1 MEHIV
6 ISSAGP
12 NGLIQI
18 GMIQH
23 LIETSFFSM
32 DTIQS
37 IRGTSAG
44 AILAVLLCLK
54 IPIQVMIDYIIQRPL
69 YKLFTVDVLQLMKT
83 NGVMETSCFKELLA
97 PLFHYQN
104 VPLDITMKEL
114 FERTSIEL
122 HLFTTALT
130 RVEAVDINHD
140 TFPNL
145 SVITAIAMSSAVP
158 ILFPPVHYNGE
169 YYIDGGLLT
178 HCPLPPNDKTIVLCI
193 NNTSLLKL
201 DSPFHLMYHILI
213 QSFGRLYKENM
224 KGALFIYD
232 TDNTTLDIALWE
244 KVILDETSRINLIQL
259 GYDYAKKNTSIDYE
273 T

>member
-23 LIETSFFSM
+23 LIETNYFSM

-44 AILAVLLCLK
+44 SILAVLLCLR
-54 IPIQVMIDYIIQRPL
+54 IPIQVIIDYIIQRPL
-69 YKLFTVDVLQLMKT
+69 YKLFTVDVMQLMKT
-83 NGVMETSCFKELLA
+83 NGVMESSCFKELLT

-104 VPLDITMKEL
+104 VSLDITMKEL
-114 FERTSIEL
+114 FELSSIEV

-130 RVEAVDINHD
+130 RVEAVDINHI
-140 TFPNL
+140 TFPDL
-145 SVITAIAMSSAVP
+145 SVLTAISMSSAVP
-158 ILFPPVHYNGE
+158 ILFPPIHYNDE

-178 HCPLPPNDKTIVLCI
+178 HCPLPPNEQTLVLCI

-213 QSFGRLYKENM
+213 QSIGRISIESM
-224 KGALFIYD
+224 KGKLFIYE
-232 TDNTTLDIALWE
+232 TDITSFALWE
-244 KVILDETSRINLIQL
+244 KILLDDASRTQLIQI
-259 GYDYAKKNTSIDYE
+259 GNDYAKIKCSVTV
-273 T
+273 

>member
-6 ISSAGP
+6 ISSSGP

-18 GMIQH
+18 GMLQH
-23 LIETSFFSM
+23 LIETSYFSM

-54 IPIQVMIDYIIQRPL
+54 IPIQVIIDYIIQRPL
-69 YKLFTVDVLQLMKT
+69 YKLFTVDVLQFMKT
-83 NGVMETSCFKELLA
+83 NGVMESSCFKELLA
-97 PLFHYQN
+97 PLFYYQN
-104 VPLDITMKEL
+104 VSLEITMKEL
-114 FERTSIEL
+114 FELTSIEL

-130 RVEAVDINHD
+130 RVEAVDINHI
-140 TFPNL
+140 TFPDL
-145 SVITAIAMSSAVP
+145 PVITAIAMSSAVP
-158 ILFPPVHYNGE
+158 ILFPPIHYNDE
-169 YYIDGGLLT
+169 YYIDGGVLT

-213 QSFGRLYKENM
+213 HSLGRVSNETM
-224 KGALFIYD
+224 KGKLFIYD
-232 TDNTTLDIALWE
+232 TDDTVFDIVLWE
-244 KVILDETSRINLIQL
+244 KVILDETSRIHLIQK
-259 GYDYAKKNTSIDYE
+259 GYEYAKINL
-273 T
+273 

>member
-23 LIETSFFSM
+23 LMETSYFSL

-44 AILAVLLCLK
+44 AILSVLICLK
-54 IPIQVMIDYIIQRPL
+54 IPIQVIVDYITQRPL
-69 YKLFTVDVLQLMKT
+69 HKLFTVDVLQLMKT
-83 NGVMETSCFKELLA
+83 NGIMESSCFRELLA

-104 VPLDITMKEL
+104 VSLDITMKEL
-114 FERTSIEL
+114 FELTSIEL

-130 RVEAVDINHD
+130 RVEAVDINHE
-140 TFPNL
+140 TFPDL
-145 SVITAIAMSSAVP
+145 SVLTAIAMSSAVP
-158 ILFPPVHYNGE
+158 ILFPPIHYKDE
-169 YYIDGGLLT
+169 YYVDGGLLT
-178 HCPLPPNDKTIVLCI
+178 HCPLPPNEKTIVLCI
-193 NNTSLLKL
+193 NHTSLLKL

-213 QSFGRLYKENM
+213 QSLGRLPKDT
-224 KGALFIYD
+224 KGHLFIYD
-232 TDNTTLDIALWE
+232 TKNSSCDPLVWE
-244 KVILDETSRINLIQL
+244 NFMLDEACRTNLIQI
-259 GYDYAKKNTSIDYE
+259 GNDYAKTITSVIV
-273 T
+273 